1 VIHQGRSLRIVIYR
15 IGGDVM
21 RMKRFA
27 RRDRLGSVRATLARR
42 AVLVSVLAAAAFGSW
57 LPSAAQAGF
66 RPGAIAYD
74 EYSGPQDQLVSSGGG
89 APLLMGGGAAGF
101 PVWSPN
107 GETLAFS
114 AGWTILLADRGL
126 RVFDTI
132 FTAAPLSSLGCCS
145 AVGSLDWSPDG
156 RQIAYSCANPNGVA
170 FPGGDTP
177 PNVCVVDVTTGAHR
191 VLAASISQFWLVG
204 AVSWSPV
211 GDVIATDLGVC
222 APDTSL
228 YSEPPAGACAA
239 GDHIGLVHVASGAV
253 TVLGPGS
260 SPDFSPDGSQIVYD
274 EKFATAGSPA
284 GVDIM
289 SASGRFIRQVVP
301 AAHAVP
307 GVGGVS
313 PTWSPDGK
321 EILFSTRTDGAT
333 NGNSDLFSVSVHG
346 GRLTQVTHDPN
357 DDSHASWAPLVTTCT
372 VPKLKG
378 QTLATAKTLV
388 YLAGCVVGKVTGPKT
403 NRSTRH
409 VVNQKPS
416 ANRNVATG
424 TKVNIQIR

>member
-1 VIHQGRSLRIVIYR
+1 
-15 IGGDVM
+15 
-21 RMKRFA
+21 
-27 RRDRLGSVRATLARR
+27 LGSVRATFVRR
-42 AVLVSVLAAAAFGSW
+42 AVLVSVLATAALGSW

-74 EYSGPQDQLVSSGGG
+74 EYSGTQDQLVTSGG
-89 APLLMGGGAAGF
+89 ASLLMSGGAAGF

-114 AGWTILLADRGL
+114 EDFTILLADRGL

-132 FTAAPLSSLGCCS
+132 FPAPPLSSLGCCS
-145 AVGSLDWSPDG
+145 AENALDWSPDG

-177 PNVCVVDVTTGAHR
+177 QNLCVVDVTTGARR
-191 VLAASISQFWLVG
+191 VLAASNSQFWLGGVATG
-204 AVSWSPV
+204 AIVALSWSPV

-222 APDTSL
+222 VPGTSL

-253 TVLGPGS
+253 TVLGPGAA
-260 SPDFSPDGSQIVYD
+260 PDFSPDGSQIVYD
-274 EKFATAGSPA
+274 ERFASAGSPA

-289 SASGRFIRQVVP
+289 SASGRFVRQVVP
-301 AAHAVP
+301 AANAVP

-321 EILFSTRTDGAT
+321 EILFSTRTDGAI

-346 GRLTQVTHDPN
+346 GPLKQMTHDPN
-357 DDSHASWAPLVTTCT
+357 DDSHASWAPLITTCT

-378 QTLATAKTLV
+378 QTLAKAKTLI
-388 YLAGCVVGKVTGPKT
+388 YLAGCVLGKVTGPKQ
-403 NRSTRH
+403 NRSARH
-409 VVNQKPS
+409 VLNQKPS